1 MKRLIKKKQRLF
13 DSKVVFIHDKNLD
26 KLKAEEMAPEKLAE
40 ANRRLR
46 NKKLPE

>member
-13 DSKVVFIHDKNLD
+13 DNKVVFIHNKNLD
-26 KLKAEEMAPEKLAE
+26 KLKVEEMASEKLSE

-46 NKKLPE
+46 NKKLPK